1 MGATLAAGTAF
12 GLPVGGMLGGS
23 LFGSVLGILA
33 KWQGLRKDLLLLSG
47 VMLSFF
53 GSSLIAVWMALVDP
67 QTFRGVTYWLMG
79 DVSRADLTESLVLT
93 LFVLFLCF
101 WAFVRARVMDA
112 FLTGD
117 DFAQSLGIRVGMR
130 RAELVM
136 VASFLTAACV
146 CVSGMIGFV
155 GLVAPHFARRWLG
168 SLHGRLVPAVMMLGS
183 LFVLLADAIGRV
195 LVPGAKF
202 AGAETALLGAAVC
215 VDPGAG
221 RRWRPPSI
229 AKTNLKRP
237 AFRVSSCDPSQFGIQ
252 ICDIYLR
259 ENPSRLARSEDAPV
273 AHEE

>member
-1 MGATLAAGTAF
+1 
-12 GLPVGGMLGGS
+12 
-23 LFGSVLGILA
+23 
-33 KWQGLRKDLLLLSG
+33 
-47 VMLSFF
+47 
-53 GSSLIAVWMALVDP
+53 
-67 QTFRGVTYWLMG
+67 MG

-195 LVPGAKF
+195 LVPGREIPV
-202 AGAETALLGAAVC
+202 GAETALLGAPLFALILVR
-215 VDPGAG
+215 GG
-221 RRWRPPSI
+221 GGGHLQSR
-229 AKTNLKRP
+229 K
-237 AFRVSSCDPSQFGIQ
+237 Q
-252 ICDIYLR
+252 I
-259 ENPSRLARSEDAPV
+259 
-273 AHEE
+273 

>member
-195 LVPGAKF
+195 LVPGREIRWSGD
-202 AGAETALLGAAVC
+202 GAFGAPLFGVILVRGVA
-215 VDPGAG
+215 ATFN
-221 RRWRPPSI
+221 RE
-229 AKTNLKRP
+229 TNLKRR
-237 AFRVSSCDPSQFGIQ
+237 FRVSSCDPSQFGIQ

-259 ENPSRLARSEDAPV
+259 ENQQTRQKRGCTRA
-273 AHEE
+273 